1 MSYSYFI
8 QFDTPTSLPSMST
21 RLLTSLKLPFS
32 KSKQDSSSSQ
42 LPEPSREPAAVPPSY
57 EEIIM
62 GLHLSRTPHIP
73 AHLAHLYPPQSQPR
87 LHRELSS
94 SPTPT
99 SITTTSISSV
109 PAPCIPHRVTLKPR
123 SQSLRNVSSSQSS
136 SHSRPRV
143 RLPPPPARS
152 AMKKPRKRPES
163 VNSSVTPD
171 TASGSTVSSSVA
183 HPSTPTRHTSRL
195 LTRFLRPN
203 KERRVHRQLLRLS
216 LSSLRNRTGR
226 NRSLGLSARLCDSE
240 TSQRRG
246 VMMSFFCIFFFL
258 VGTNGN
264 L

>member
-1 MSYSYFI
+1 
-8 QFDTPTSLPSMST
+8 
-21 RLLTSLKLPFS
+21 
-32 KSKQDSSSSQ
+32 
-42 LPEPSREPAAVPPSY
+42 
-57 EEIIM
+57 M

-123 SQSLRNVSSSQSS
+123 SQSLRNASSSQSS

-203 KERRVHRQLLRLS
+203 KERRVPS
-216 LSSLRNRTGR
+216 AASSSLVVIVAEPDG
-226 NRSLGLSARLCDSE
+226 SE
-240 TSQRRG
+240 PEPGPERKAVRFGDVAEEEES
-246 VMMSFFCIFFFL
+246 
-258 VGTNGN
+258 
-264 L
+264 